1 MELKVIGTGSLGNA
15 YILGHGNDML
25 LLDAGVSKDKI
36 LKAIGFDTAKIDCA
50 LVSHGHSDH
59 FKSAEYLLN
68 CFVNVMMP
76 KDCADNLKVTTFRPN
91 LFIADGTQRTFGNW
105 IVKSFNV
112 DHDVQTVGYLVYHT
126 QTKQKILYATDMGF
140 LRSIPKDINIMIT
153 ECNYNNDLL
162 HVPEMEERFVRVK
175 TTHMSLERL
184 VSYLDKI
191 DLSMLT
197 HIVVIHLSDT
207 NSNEQVIVKTLQ
219 DKTGVN
225 VTATSNGMNINLDS
239 VPF

>member
-1 MELKVIGTGSLGNA
+1 M
-15 YILGHGNDML
+15 
-25 LLDAGVSKDKI
+25 
-36 LKAIGFDTAKIDCA
+36 GFLSVTNTF
-50 LVSHGHSDH
+50 DH
-59 FKSAEYLLN
+59 FRSAEYFLN
-68 CFVNVMMP
+68 CFVPVMMP
-76 KDCADNLKVTTFRPN
+76 KDCADNLRVTTFRPN

-105 IVKSFNV
+105 TVKSFNLE
-112 DHDVQTVGYLVYHT
+112 HDSQNVGYIVHNA
-126 QTKQKILYATDMGF
+126 QTRQRICYMTDTGF
-140 LRSIPKDINIMIT
+140 VRAIPKDINILIT

-175 TTHMSLERL
+175 STHMSMERL

-197 HIVVIHLSDT
+197 HIVVVHLSDT

-225 VTATSNGMNINLDS
+225 VTAASNGMNINLDS